1 MKRMCIWFRP
11 YRAIFRQRL
20 MCDMQYRFSFW
31 ARISTNIFWGIV
43 RALIIYV
50 YYTYAEH
57 GRAAIDGKQAVTM
70 IWLGQIALNLAPGF
84 GVDSGVWEKIR
95 SGDVGVELIRPL
107 DIYSHWY
114 ASAFA
119 NKLAPFLMAAI
130 PVSAAGLIM
139 PETYA
144 MSLPASVP
152 GLLACLVTLLTGTI
166 VSCAAICLA
175 YAMLMDV
182 RVGYGPANAAFTVMQ
197 ILAGGFLPL
206 QLWPDWMQKF
216 LYYQPFAT
224 LMDVPLR
231 FYTGSAP
238 IGDLGRVLLLQ
249 AVWTLALV
257 AVGRFWI
264 RRNLDRLV
272 LQGG

>member
-1 MKRMCIWFRP
+1 VKQFLCWLRP
-11 YRAIFRQRL
+11 YLAIFRQRL
-20 MCDMQYRFSFW
+20 LCDMQYRISFW
-31 ARISTNIFWGIV
+31 ARIGTNIFWGIV

-50 YYTYAEH
+50 YFTYAQR
-57 GRAAIDGKQAVTM
+57 GSTVIDVKQSVTM
-70 IWLGQIALNLAPGF
+70 IWLGQIALNLTPGF
-84 GVDSGVWEKIR
+84 GVDNTVWNKIR

-119 NKLAPFLMAAI
+119 NKIAPFLMAAA
-130 PVSAAGLIM
+130 PVGIAALIM

-144 MSLPASVP
+144 MSLPASLP
-152 GLLACLVTLLTGTI
+152 GLAACVLTLLTGTV
-166 VSCAAICLA
+166 VSCAAINLG

-182 RVGYGPANAAFTVMQ
+182 RVGVGPANAAFTLMQ
-197 ILAGGFLPL
+197 ILAGGYLPL
-206 QLWPDWMQKF
+206 QLWPDRMQKL

-231 FYTGSAP
+231 FYTGSAAIAELP
-238 IGDLGRVLLLQ
+238 GVLLLQ
-249 AVWTLALV
+249 AAWTVVLV
-257 AVGRFWI
+257 AVGRVWI